1 MRGKRLRFFAAGVLA
16 LSLVAAACSND
27 DEGGGGSTAGGQA
40 GEAATAPARTR

>member
-27 DEGGGGSTAGGQA
+27 DEGGGGGD
-40 GEAATAPARTR
+40 ARR